1 MFQLFKYGLLFLWVV
16 LSINS
21 CRDKDPT
28 KPGYQR
34 KPPMKEFYT
43 FRMTEVKDYV
53 WFKPGTYWIYKNTKN
68 NLLDT
73 VTCTSFYYDSVTI
86 KGTYDYSKHITLNYD
101 RLEITSYSSHY
112 KWTYRDWS
120 GNTTPD
126 DKYFK
131 NNRFVMERTCPSGLL
146 IPFFY
151 PFDIKGY
158 SGTGSSSTQLISVEE
173 VINMQNKTFNKVAV
187 FDIDSDDIW
196 HHDTTSQIIR
206 YPRTKYYWAQ
216 NVGLIK
222 RENVSENYSW
232 ELIDYN
238 IVK

>member
-1 MFQLFKYGLLFLWVV
+1 MQ
-16 LSINS
+16 

-34 KPPMKEFYT
+34 KAPKPEYYT

-53 WFKPGTYWIYKNTKN
+53 WFKPGSYWIYKNTKN

-73 VTCTSFYYDSVTI
+73 VTCTGFYYDSVTI

-101 RLEITSYSSHY
+101 RLEITTYSSHY
-112 KWTYRDWS
+112 KWYYRDWS

-126 DKYFK
+126 APNFK
-131 NNRFVMERTCPSGLL
+131 KNRFVMDRTCPSGII

-151 PFDIKGY
+151 PFDLG
-158 SGTGSSSTQLISVEE
+158 GFSSTGFSTIQLLNKENNFNI
-173 VINMQNKTFNKVAV
+173 QNKEYFEVSIFN
-187 FDIDSDDIW
+187 IDYDAIW
-196 HHDTTSQIIR
+196 HSDTSSPAVM
-206 YPRTKYYWAQ
+206 YPITKYYWAK
-216 NVGLIK
+216 NVGLVK

-232 ELIDYN
+232 ELIDHH
-238 IVK
+238 IIK